1 MCQQISTR
9 CRNRKCT
16 GVAHIWEVI
25 PCENRPNCTLTHKY
39 VGKKKGATEIY
50 CESCK
55 QSTPDERRR
64 QMSKEWH
71 AKATQRVKAEAS
83 NADSGQVGTQGGS
96 GQQAQSSARGS
107 RSSVSAFLNSTI
119 SSFTGGQPDRWMML
133 PDSDNF
139 IRSDVYSQLQHQ
151 HRASGAP
158 GSFRDFLL
166 NNHTRETTTTSP
178 TGGNSASASAYLP
191 PYTGNTLL
199 TRAELQNYRHGDAA
213 ESLLSLVQSPRVFP
227 TPQPGSDPG
236 TNAPTTGNPDAPSS
250 ARHGARDH
258 HPASESD
265 VTRRDGRMR

>member
-71 AKATQRVKAEAS
+71 AKANQRIKAEAS

-107 RSSVSAFLNSTI
+107 GSSVSAFLNSTI
-119 SSFTGGQPDRWMML
+119 SSFTSGQPDRWMML

-139 IRSDVYSQLQHQ
+139 MRSDAYSQMQHQ
-151 HRASGAP
+151 HQHQHQL

-166 NNHTRETTTTSP
+166 NTHNRETTTTSP
-178 TGGNSASASAYLP
+178 DGGDSASASAYLP
-191 PYTGNTLL
+191 PYTGNTFL
-199 TRAELQNYRHGDAA
+199 TRAELQNHRHGDAA
-213 ESLLSLVQSPRVFP
+213 ESLLSLAQSPRVFP
-227 TPQPGSDPG
+227 APQPG
-236 TNAPTTGNPDAPSS
+236 TNAPTTGNADAPSS

-258 HPASESD
+258 HTASESD
-265 VTRRDGRMR
+265 VTRRRDG